1 MMSNQKQA
9 TWVLVVDDD
18 QEVREV
24 MRLAL
29 EDEGYHALQAS
40 DGTTALQI
48 LRASEQRMV
57 VLLDQL
63 MPGIDGIKALQTI
76 KQDPALTKHAYILM
90 TASSQTPSEAFSLL
104 SDLSAELL
112 RKPFE
117 LDTLFDHI
125 ERAAERLQANDGS

>member
-1 MMSNQKQA
+1 MMSNQQQA

-29 EDEGYHALQAS
+29 EDEGYHALQAG

-63 MPGIDGIKALQTI
+63 MPGVDGVKVLQAI
-76 KQDPALTKHAYILM
+76 QQDPALTKHAYILM
-90 TASSQTPSEAFSLL
+90 TASSQTPSEAISLL

-117 LDTLFDHI
+117 LDTLFESI
-125 ERAAERLQANDGS
+125 ERAAERLKGAGG